1 MAVIQSRR
9 LALVNGAGTAIG
21 QAIAAGL
28 AHRGVA
34 VLLAGD
40 RPSGRHDPVAPGE
53 VRPFRLDLARPD
65 SVQALADWIRDIH
78 GPLDGLIHQAL
89 PLGLVPGQGDRDR
102 LRAEVVVLTEALIP
116 LLAAS
121 GQGRMV
127 ILTSRAG
134 CAQPL
139 VAEKAPDPGIRTVAA
154 ALNGLTRHYAQAL
167 REQGIKVNAV
177 CPEEGVQAAIHMAML
192 DEDGPS
198 GSLTDDLGELPW

>member
-1 MAVIQSRR
+1 M
-9 LALVNGAGTAIG
+9 
-21 QAIAAGL
+21 
-28 AHRGVA
+28 
-34 VLLAGD
+34 
-40 RPSGRHDPVAPGE
+40 APGE